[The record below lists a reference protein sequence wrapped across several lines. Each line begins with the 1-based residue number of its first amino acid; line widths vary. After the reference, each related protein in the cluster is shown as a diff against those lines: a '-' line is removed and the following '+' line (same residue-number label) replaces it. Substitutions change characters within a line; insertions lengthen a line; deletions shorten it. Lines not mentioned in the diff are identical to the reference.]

1 MYHEEP
7 EKVVT
12 TTQEL
17 WIDGHHL
24 IEKTR
29 KTIYQHYYLQKT
41 LVLVKSRSID
51 DKSYQV
57 EQQKY
62 FFYDSQVETE
72 MTEAEVKKFEEDWTN
87 LWDPD
92 SALIHSIPSWL
103 LWAEIGRTVNVA
115 LPKRV
120 ETDMTE
126 DEVKKFEE
134 DWTNMWDPEIT
145 QNDSI

>member
-1 MYHEEP
+1 MSDQNCILENTMSDNL
-7 EKVVT
+7 VVT
-12 TTQEL
+12 MTHEL
-17 WIDGHHL
+17 RIDGHHL
-24 IEKTR
+24 IEKTK

-87 LWDPD
+87 LWNPD
-92 SALIHSIPSWL
+92 
-103 LWAEIGRTVNVA
+103 
-115 LPKRV
+115 
-120 ETDMTE
+120 
-126 DEVKKFEE
+126 
-134 DWTNMWDPEIT
+134 IT
-145 QNDSI
+145 QKEIEKLHQ

>member
-1 MYHEEP
+1 MYYEET
-7 EKVVT
+7 ERVVT

-24 IEKTR
+24 IEKTK
-29 KTIYQHYYLQKT
+29 KTIRPSLYVQNYF
-41 LVLVKSRSID
+41 LVLVHSRSID
-51 DKSYQV
+51 DKSYHS
-57 EQQKY
+57 
-62 FFYDSQVETE
+62 FPQVETD
-72 MTEAEVKKFEEDWTN
+72 MTEDEVKKFKEDWTN

-103 LWAEIGRTVNVA
+103 LWAEIGHTVNVA

-134 DWTNMWDPEIT
+134 DWTNMLDLEIT